1 MKHGINLQVVRED
14 LVGAELKLKGIPEV
28 CEVVFIAYV
37 RPYFSTVSLNPVLR
51 GIKQMPTRTKKTSKK
66 CSVVKKVPKVNICSP
81 LPWKVIM
88 FISILKVLLNL
99 AIKQGV

>member
-37 RPYFSTVSLNPVLR
+37 R
-51 GIKQMPTRTKKTSKK
+51 
-66 CSVVKKVPKVNICSP
+66 
-81 LPWKVIM
+81 
-88 FISILKVLLNL
+88 ISQLCP
-99 AIKQGV
+99 